1 MIWYLN
7 GDPLTKNQNCA
18 VPLGVQ
24 GDNESLVYTAD
35 VSDWLEVWPLGVI
48 ALVLQAPDGSEAY
61 MGDTSLDR
69 ETGVVSWTI
78 TEFDT
83 SVVGYGKGELRIVSG
98 DVVKKSWRFATY
110 IRPSVLA
117 TAADPPAPTPEWI
130 SDLLEAASDVYM
142 AVDAATRAETA
153 AGNAE
158 GSATAASGS
167 AGAAEAAKIAAEG
180 FADDAEESAQDAKM
194 YAQLAEMSAE
204 THGIFEMQINDEG
217 HLLYICTE
225 SFDDITFNLVNGRL
239 VYSYGT

>member
-7 GDPLTKNQNCA
+7 GDPLIKNQNCA

-24 GDNESLVYTAD
+24 GDNESRVYTAD
-35 VSDWLEVWPLGVI
+35 VSDWLEAWPLGVI

-83 SVVGYGKGELRIVSG
+83 SVVGYGKGELRLVSG

-130 SDLLEAASDVYM
+130 SDLLDAASDVYM

-167 AGAAEAAKIAAEG
+167 AGAAEAAKIAAQG
-180 FADDAEESAQDAKM
+180 YADDAEASADDAKM

-204 THGIFEMQINDEG
+204 THGFFEMQINDEG

-225 SFDDITFNLVNGRL
+225 SFDDITFELVNGRL